1 MFDEYLS
8 QLSDELVEFEN
19 NYINPI
25 KQRYQS
31 LIDTYSAHPIVALRT
46 AYASTNEFK
55 QLKVSYEE
63 TLENKSRLDDAYI
76 ALEEAL
82 TAERDTMLE
91 EIQAINRLITEAQ
104 EQQQALLERMKTSNG

>member
-1 MFDEYLS
+1 MFHEYLS
-8 QLSDELVEFEN
+8 QSSDELVEFEN

-25 KQRYQS
+25 HQRYQCS
-31 LIDTYSAHPIVALRT
+31 IDSYSTHPIVALRT

-104 EQQQALLERMKTSNG
+104 EQQQALLERMKISNG

>member
-31 LIDTYSAHPIVALRT
+31 LIDTYSSHPIVALRT

-104 EQQQALLERMKTSNG
+104 EQQQALLERMKISNG

>member
-31 LIDTYSAHPIVALRT
+31 LIDSYSTHPIVALRT

-104 EQQQALLERMKTSNG
+104 EQQQALLERMKISNG

>member
-1 MFDEYLS
+1 M
-8 QLSDELVEFEN
+8 
-19 NYINPI
+19 
-25 KQRYQS
+25 
-31 LIDTYSAHPIVALRT
+31 RT

-55 QLKVSYEE
+55 QLQVSYEE

-91 EIQAINRLITEAQ
+91 EIQAINRLITKAQ
-104 EQQQALLERMKTSNG
+104 EQQQALLEKMKISNG

>member
-31 LIDTYSAHPIVALRT
+31 LIDSYSNHPIVALRT

-104 EQQQALLERMKTSNG
+104 EQQQALLERMKISNG